1 MNSWSW
7 SKPER
12 GYAERTPRAREK
24 REKSTESKTQEKKVK
39 KTAEKTTEITYDKK
53 KRDHTAERLAER
65 QYIPQISRNPYLELL
80 NDCEGAGHVQMY
92 IHDLSQQDEFMIPKN
107 SNTKN

>member
-1 MNSWSW
+1 MHSWSW

-12 GYAERTPRAREK
+12 GYAERTPRRREK
-24 REKSTESKTQEKKVK
+24 QNEQNDISSKNQTQES
-39 KTAEKTTEITYDKK
+39 TPEISYDKK

-65 QYIPQISRNPYLELL
+65 QHIPQISRNPYLELL

-92 IHDLSQQDEFMIPKN
+92 IHDLSQQDEFMRPKN
-107 SNTKN
+107 SNAKD